1 MVIKIMMLT
10 VMTIEY
16 LTIHI
21 ELVTV
26 SLDTFFC
33 FVIGPK
39 GKVWMGVGLNVMSS
53 SIASENKKNAI

>member
-1 MVIKIMMLT
+1 MWKLT
-10 VMTIEY
+10 
-16 LTIHI
+16 

-53 SIASENKKNAI
+53 SIASENKKHAI